1 MHKVLFAPWIRLTSQ
16 NKLCPNDP
24 FNTFDKIMDLSEACG
39 ETSTFN
45 FICGK
50 THNSFDADYQI
61 DHPAIRRLMRHIHN
75 RGHHLGLHPSYYT
88 CSEPQLLIREA
99 ENLFKICEKE
109 HIIQSEWGS
118 RMHLLRWKWPTTLH
132 GLKLSNLDY
141 DSTLGFADR
150 PGFRCG
156 TCHPYNM
163 FDPFNNRQINLIQRP
178 LIVMEASITANKY
191 LGLGFGSSALSKFQL
206 LKTRCKS
213 VRGNFELLW
222 HNNNLVSPHENE
234 LFESILL

>member
-88 CSEPQLLIREA
+88 CSEPQLLIEK
-99 ENLFKICEKE
+99 LKIYSKFAKRA
-109 HIIQSEWGS
+109 HYSIRVGS

-132 GLKLSNLDY
+132 GLKLNLDY

-150 PGFRCG
+150 PGFVAEHV
-156 TCHPYNM
+156 T
-163 FDPFNNRQINLIQRP
+163 LI
-178 LIVMEASITANKY
+178 IC
-191 LGLGFGSSALSKFQL
+191 LSFQ
-206 LKTRCKS
+206 
-213 VRGNFELLW
+213 
-222 HNNNLVSPHENE
+222 
-234 LFESILL
+234 

>member
-1 MHKVLFAPWIRLTSQ
+1 MRPQHLILFA
-16 NKLCPNDP
+16 
-24 FNTFDKIMDLSEACG
+24 
-39 ETSTFN
+39 
-45 FICGK
+45 GK
-50 THNSFDADYQI
+50 TLFFLMLHYQI
-61 DHPAIRRLMRHIHN
+61 DHPARRLMRHIHN

-88 CSEPQLLIREA
+88 CSETATSHKRSRKFIQ
-99 ENLFKICEKE
+99 NLRKE

-150 PGFRCG
+150 PGFRYG

-191 LGLGFGSSALSKFQL
+191 LGLGFILLPFKFQL

-213 VRGNFELLW
+213 VRQFELLW
-222 HNNNLVSPHENE
+222 HNNNLGRHEE
-234 LFESILL
+234 